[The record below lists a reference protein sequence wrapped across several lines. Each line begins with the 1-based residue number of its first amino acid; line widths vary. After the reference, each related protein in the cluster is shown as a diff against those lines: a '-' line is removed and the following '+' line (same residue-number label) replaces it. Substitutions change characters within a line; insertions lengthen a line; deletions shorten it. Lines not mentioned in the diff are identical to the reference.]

1 MSRDSDNENSR
12 LGRDGPPM
20 QRTSSP
26 SGGGRVDI
34 ERLAAFVD
42 GRCAPAEHQEV
53 LRQLAGSPDDL
64 ELVADIEALRD
75 EEAREEEPP
84 QVIPLGSRRRSTRW
98 RRWWPLAAAAA
109 VAFVAIPLTKGS
121 SDASRSRHYAD
132 LVRAD
137 LPRLAGNWPA
147 AGHPVLR
154 GDASSRDGFREG
166 VVLGMLMMDLRLLMG
181 TDTAAA
187 RHVAI
192 RIVSE
197 SKRAGVA
204 AEAVELLA
212 GFVDGRTNLSG
223 EKFDAVDRQL
233 AGIPQLVDPIGLS
246 SGAWLRAGW
255 IAVSARDA
263 TFFADTGSQRE
274 AHVIDERL
282 GVAAPGLAGK
292 MRPDSPQAWTNL
304 ASALE
309 SSIDRLVAP

>member
-1 MSRDSDNENSR
+1 SLPSTRARGKGCASRVARERHLGDGYTRHVGRGQLTMSRDSDNENSR

-121 SDASRSRHYAD
+121 SDA
-132 LVRAD
+132 
-137 LPRLAGNWPA
+137 
-147 AGHPVLR
+147 
-154 GDASSRDGFREG
+154 
-166 VVLGMLMMDLRLLMG
+166 
-181 TDTAAA
+181 
-187 RHVAI
+187 
-192 RIVSE
+192 
-197 SKRAGVA
+197 
-204 AEAVELLA
+204 
-212 GFVDGRTNLSG
+212 
-223 EKFDAVDRQL
+223 
-233 AGIPQLVDPIGLS
+233 
-246 SGAWLRAGW
+246 
-255 IAVSARDA
+255 
-263 TFFADTGSQRE
+263 
-274 AHVIDERL
+274 
-282 GVAAPGLAGK
+282 
-292 MRPDSPQAWTNL
+292 
-304 ASALE
+304 
-309 SSIDRLVAP
+309 